1 MRESSF
7 DDNAFFN
14 TEQIR
19 TIDGMIM
26 NKIIPILL
34 GSLAF
39 TGYANAEDDGKF
51 LIMEDDVDIIR
62 KAPEYSSYKMPKRTS
77 FFTGMEYNET
87 VSDYT
92 ARTENIKYV
101 VADGSTRLH
110 ENWRI
115 RYVLSQIQNKSGIE
129 QETSY
134 KKTNFTIAPRYEQW
148 VNPWFSFF
156 AEPVYV
162 HQSDPDAGQTNT
174 EIKLRPGLQFTKGK
188 HGLNTVYTHSFVD
201 KETENENIKKT
212 KFETFEIK
220 ANYIYRYGSRVN
232 FGLELTR
239 NGYVDNSDPEFRRRA
254 YAVKPSIRIK
264 HWKGIVTEISTP
276 YNYNEGGLKL
286 SGSETVK
293 INLNNNYPINKNM
306 KLIANV
312 GYSMVKLH
320 EAGIDKEQDKNGLN
334 AKLGFNLS
342 F

>member
-39 TGYANAEDDGKF
+39 TGYANAADDGKF

-87 VSDYT
+87 VSDYL
-92 ARTENIKYV
+92 AKTENIKYV

-162 HQSDPDAGQTNT
+162 HQSDPDAGSNQYRNQASSW
-174 EIKLRPGLQFTKGK
+174 PA
-188 HGLNTVYTHSFVD
+188 VY
-201 KETENENIKKT
+201 K
-212 KFETFEIK
+212 
-220 ANYIYRYGSRVN
+220 R
-232 FGLELTR
+232 
-239 NGYVDNSDPEFRRRA
+239 
-254 YAVKPSIRIK
+254 
-264 HWKGIVTEISTP
+264 
-276 YNYNEGGLKL
+276 
-286 SGSETVK
+286 
-293 INLNNNYPINKNM
+293 
-306 KLIANV
+306 
-312 GYSMVKLH
+312 
-320 EAGIDKEQDKNGLN
+320 
-334 AKLGFNLS
+334 
-342 F
+342 

>member
-1 MRESSF
+1 
-7 DDNAFFN
+7 
-14 TEQIR
+14 
-19 TIDGMIM
+19 M

-34 GSLAF
+34 GSLVC
-39 TGYANAEDDGKF
+39 TGYANAADNGEF

-62 KAPEYSSYKMPKRTS
+62 RAPEYSTYNIPKRTS

-87 VSDYT
+87 VSDYF

-110 ENWRI
+110 DNWRI

-162 HQSDPDAGQTNT
+162 HQSDPDAGLTNT
-174 EIKLRPGLQFTKGK
+174 EIKLRPGLQFTYGK
-188 HGLNTVYTHSFVD
+188 HGLNTVYTYSMVE
-201 KETENENIKKT
+201 KETENENINT
-212 KFETFEIK
+212 DFDTFEVK
-220 ANYIYRYGSRVN
+220 ANYLYRYGSRLN
-232 FGLELTR
+232 FGLEFTR
-239 NGYVDNSDPEFRRRA
+239 NGYVDNSDPQFRRRA
-254 YAVKPSIRIK
+254 FAVKPSVRIK

-276 YNYNEGGLKL
+276 YNYNEAGVKL

-306 KLIANV
+306 KLIANF
-312 GYSMVKLH
+312 GYAMVKLH
-320 EAGIDKEQDKNGLN
+320 ESGVDKETDKNGFD